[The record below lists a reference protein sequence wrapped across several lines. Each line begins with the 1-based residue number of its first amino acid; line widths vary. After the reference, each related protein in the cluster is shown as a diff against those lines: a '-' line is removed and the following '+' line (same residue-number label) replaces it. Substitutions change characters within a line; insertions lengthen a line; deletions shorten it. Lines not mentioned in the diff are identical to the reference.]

1 VQVHAVHG
9 HAMDG
14 RFGFTQPLKQRL
26 RPILSVLRQ
35 RRAVNQRV
43 NLRQRP
49 VRPVMAMNGLARFLL
64 FLFITV
70 IVVMIVIVMVLT
82 MIVRVIRCVL
92 APNAELGGRETGAGH
107 AFGPDDVAF
116 DRQTAQRTANRF
128 KRHAGVDQRPENHV
142 AGCAGEAVEVENP
155 QS

>member
-1 VQVHAVHG
+1 
-9 HAMDG
+9 M
-14 RFGFTQPLKQRL
+14 
-26 RPILSVLRQ
+26 
-35 RRAVNQRV
+35 
-43 NLRQRP
+43 
-49 VRPVMAMNGLARFLL
+49 
-64 FLFITV
+64 
-70 IVVMIVIVMVLT
+70 MIVIVIMPA
-82 MIVRVIRCVL
+82 MIVRMIRCVL
-92 APNAELGGRETGAGH
+92 TPNAELGGRETGAGH